1 MNEAYKIMHKKAQI
15 GFGFFCWILFG
26 ILLFNVL
33 TKSLFIRSID
43 TSGFALTAPVSKV
56 KTTILTELTFMGDP
70 VTVGIITIGLM
81 LLLWRRGR
89 ATDSVWYGMLQ
100 FIGYCLVILIKYS
113 VTRFRPSFRLINVSG
128 YSFPSGHTFSTVIF
142 TFTILALLLPY
153 CKVKWQK
160 VFLEIIGALWI
171 IIIMYSR
178 VYLYAHFTSDVI
190 GAFLLASGWWLLA
203 NSQRT
208 VFFHW
213 LQKPVNK
220 V

>member
-1 MNEAYKIMHKKAQI
+1 MHKKAQI
-15 GFGFFCWILFG
+15 GCGFFCWILFG
-26 ILLFNVL
+26 VLIFNVL
-33 TKSLFIRSID
+33 TKSPFIRSID
-43 TSGFALTAPVSKV
+43 AGGFALTTPVSEI
-56 KTTILTELTFMGDP
+56 KTNILTELTFMGDP

-113 VTRFRPSFRLINVSG
+113 VTRLRPSYRLIDVSG

-160 VFLEIIGALWI
+160 VLLEIVGALWII

-178 VYLYAHFTSDVI
+178 VYLRAHFTSDVI
-190 GAFLLASGWWLLA
+190 GAFFLASGWWLLA
-203 NSQRT
+203 NSQRAI
-208 VFFHW
+208 FFHW

>member
-1 MNEAYKIMHKKAQI
+1 MHKKAQI
-15 GFGFFCWILFG
+15 GFGLFCWILFG
-26 ILLFNVL
+26 VLLFNVL
-33 TKSLFIRSID
+33 TNSLLIRSID
-43 TSGFALTAPVSKV
+43 VEGFTLTAPVSKI

-70 VTVGIITIGLM
+70 ITVGIVTIGLM
-81 LLLWRRGR
+81 LFLWRRGR

-113 VTRFRPSFRLINVSG
+113 VARLRPPFRLISVSG

-142 TFTILALLLPY
+142 IFTLLALLLPY

-160 VFLEIIGALWI
+160 VLLEIVGALWI

-178 VYLYAHFTSDVI
+178 VYLRAHFTSDVI
-190 GAFLLASGWWLLA
+190 GSFLLAIGWWLLA

-208 VFFHW
+208 IFFHW
-213 LQKPVNK
+213 LQKPVTK

>member
-1 MNEAYKIMHKKAQI
+1 MHKKAQI
-15 GFGFFCWILFG
+15 GFGIFCWILFG
-26 ILLFNVL
+26 VLLFNVL
-33 TKSLFIRSID
+33 TKSPFIRLID
-43 TSGFALTAPVSKV
+43 TGGTALTNPISGI
-56 KTTILTELTFMGDP
+56 KTTIFTELTFMGDP
-70 VTVGIITIGLM
+70 ITVGIITIGLM

-89 ATDSVWYGMLQ
+89 ATNSVWYGILQ
-100 FIGYCLVILIKYS
+100 FVGYCLVILIKYS
-113 VTRFRPSFRLINVSG
+113 VVRIRPSLRLIDVSG

-142 TFTILALLLPY
+142 TFTVLEILLPY

-160 VFLEIIGALWI
+160 IVLAIVGAIWI

-178 VYLYAHFTSDVI
+178 VYLRAHFTSDVI

-208 VFFHW
+208 SFFRW
-213 LQKPVNK
+213 LQKPINK

>member
-1 MNEAYKIMHKKAQI
+1 MHKKAQI
-15 GFGFFCWILFG
+15 GFGLFCWILFG
-26 ILLFNVL
+26 VLLFNVL

-43 TSGFALTAPVSKV
+43 AGGFALTTPVSEI
-56 KTTILTELTFMGDP
+56 KTNILTELTFMGDP

-113 VTRFRPSFRLINVSG
+113 VTRLRPSYRLIDVSG

-160 VFLEIIGALWI
+160 VLLKILGALWI

-178 VYLYAHFTSDVI
+178 VYL
-190 GAFLLASGWWLLA
+190 
-203 NSQRT
+203 
-208 VFFHW
+208 
-213 LQKPVNK
+213 
-220 V
+220 

>member
-1 MNEAYKIMHKKAQI
+1 MHKKAQI
-15 GFGFFCWILFG
+15 GFGLFCWILFG
-26 ILLFNVL
+26 VLLFNVL
-33 TKSLFIRSID
+33 TNSSFIHTLD
-43 TSGFALTAPVSKV
+43 GEGFTLTAPVSKI

-70 VTVGIITIGLM
+70 VTVGIVTIGLM
-81 LLLWRRGR
+81 LFLWRRGR

-113 VTRFRPSFRLINVSG
+113 VTRLRPPFRLIGVSG

-142 TFTILALLLPY
+142 IFTLLALLLPY
-153 CKVKWQK
+153 CKAKWQK
-160 VFLEIIGALWI
+160 ILLKIVGALWI

-178 VYLYAHFTSDVI
+178 VYLRAHFTSDVI
-190 GAFLLASGWWLLA
+190 GSFLLAIGWWLLA

-208 VFFHW
+208 IFFHW
-213 LQKPVNK
+213 LQKPVTK

>member
-1 MNEAYKIMHKKAQI
+1 MHKKAQI
-15 GFGFFCWILFG
+15 GFGLFCWILFG
-26 ILLFNVL
+26 VLLFNVL
-33 TKSLFIRSID
+33 TNSPFIHTLDRE
-43 TSGFALTAPVSKV
+43 GFTLTAPVSKI

-70 VTVGIITIGLM
+70 VTVGIVTIGLM
-81 LLLWRRGR
+81 LFLWRRGR

-113 VTRFRPSFRLINVSG
+113 VARLRPPFRLIDVSG

-160 VFLEIIGALWI
+160 IFLEIGGALWI

-178 VYLYAHFTSDVI
+178 VYLRAHFTSDVI
-190 GAFLLASGWWLLA
+190 GSFLLAIGWWLLA

-208 VFFHW
+208 IFFHW
-213 LQKPVNK
+213 LQKPVDK

>member
-1 MNEAYKIMHKKAQI
+1 MHKKAQI
-15 GFGFFCWILFG
+15 GCGFFCWILFG
-26 ILLFNVL
+26 VLIFNVL
-33 TKSLFIRSID
+33 TKSPFIRSID
-43 TSGFALTAPVSKV
+43 AGGFALTTPVSEI
-56 KTTILTELTFMGDP
+56 KTNILTELTFMGDP

-113 VTRFRPSFRLINVSG
+113 VTRLRPSYRLIDVSG

-160 VFLEIIGALWI
+160 VLLEIVGALW

-178 VYLYAHFTSDVI
+178 VYLRAHFTSDVI
-190 GAFLLASGWWLLA
+190 GAFFLASGWWLLA
-203 NSQRT
+203 NSQRAI
-208 VFFHW
+208 FFHW

>member
-1 MNEAYKIMHKKAQI
+1 
-15 GFGFFCWILFG
+15 
-26 ILLFNVL
+26 
-33 TKSLFIRSID
+33 
-43 TSGFALTAPVSKV
+43 
-56 KTTILTELTFMGDP
+56 MGDP

-100 FIGYCLVILIKYS
+100 FIGYCLVIFIKYS
-113 VTRFRPSFRLINVSG
+113 VTRLRPSFRLIDVSG
-128 YSFPSGHTFSTVIF
+128 YSFPSGHTFSTAIF

-160 VFLEIIGALWI
+160 VILGIVGALWI
-171 IIIMYSR
+171 IIIMYS
-178 VYLYAHFTSDVI
+178 LSLFTSSFYFRCDW
-190 GAFLLASGWWLLA
+190 GLFYWLVDGGYWLIVSA
-203 NSQRT
+203 LF
-208 VFFHW
+208 FFHC

>member
-1 MNEAYKIMHKKAQI
+1 MHKKAQI
-15 GFGFFCWILFG
+15 GVGLFCWILFG
-26 ILLFNVL
+26 VLLFNVL
-33 TKSLFIRSID
+33 TKSSLVRLID
-43 TSGFALTAPVSKV
+43 TGGFTLTTPISEF
-56 KTTILTELTFMGDP
+56 KTTLLTELTFMGDP
-70 VTVGIITIGLM
+70 VTVGILTIGVM
-81 LLLWRRGR
+81 LLLWHRGR

-113 VTRFRPSFRLINVSG
+113 VTRLRPSLRLIDVSG

-142 TFTILALLLPY
+142 TFTILAILLPY

-160 VFLEIIGALWI
+160 ILLKIVGALWI

-178 VYLYAHFTSDVI
+178 VYLRAHFTSDVV

-208 VFFHW
+208 IFFHW

>member
-1 MNEAYKIMHKKAQI
+1 MHKKAQI
-15 GFGFFCWILFG
+15 GCAFFCSILFG
-26 ILLFNVL
+26 VLLFNVL
-33 TKSLFIRSID
+33 TKSPFICSID
-43 TSGFALTAPVSKV
+43 AGGFALTTPVSEI
-56 KTTILTELTFMGDP
+56 KTNILTELTFMGDP

-113 VTRFRPSFRLINVSG
+113 VTRLRPSYRLIDVSG

-160 VFLEIIGALWI
+160 VLLEIVGALWI

-178 VYLYAHFTSDVI
+178 VYLRAHFTSDVI
-190 GAFLLASGWWLLA
+190 GAFFLASGWWLLA
-203 NSQRT
+203 NSQRAI
-208 VFFHW
+208 FFHW

>member
-1 MNEAYKIMHKKAQI
+1 MHKKAQI
-15 GFGFFCWILFG
+15 GVGLFCWILFG
-26 ILLFNVL
+26 VLLFNVL
-33 TKSLFIRSID
+33 TKSSLVRLID
-43 TSGFALTAPVSKV
+43 TVGFTLTTPISEF
-56 KTTILTELTFMGDP
+56 KTTLLTELTFMGDP
-70 VTVGIITIGLM
+70 VTVGILTIGVM
-81 LLLWRRGR
+81 LLLWHQGR

-113 VTRFRPSFRLINVSG
+113 VTRLRPSLRLIDVSG

-142 TFTILALLLPY
+142 TFTILAILLPY

-160 VFLEIIGALWI
+160 ILLKIVGALWI

-178 VYLYAHFTSDVI
+178 VYLRAHFTSDVV
-190 GAFLLASGWWLLA
+190 GALLLANGWWLLA

-208 VFFHW
+208 IFFHW

>member
-1 MNEAYKIMHKKAQI
+1 MHKKAQI
-15 GFGFFCWILFG
+15 GFGLFCWILFG
-26 ILLFNVL
+26 VLLFNVL
-33 TKSLFIRSID
+33 TKSPFVRLID
-43 TSGFALTAPVSKV
+43 AGGFDLTAPVSKF

-81 LLLWRRGR
+81 LLLWHRGR

-113 VTRFRPSFRLINVSG
+113 VTRLRPSFRLIDVSG
-128 YSFPSGHTFSTVIF
+128 YSFPSGHTFSTAIF
-142 TFTILALLLPY
+142 IFTILALLLPY
-153 CKVKWQK
+153 CKVKWQR
-160 VFLEIIGALWI
+160 VILGIVGALWI

-178 VYLYAHFTSDVI
+178 VYLRAHFTSDVI

-203 NSQRT
+203 NSQRAI
-208 VFFHW
+208 FFHW

>member
-1 MNEAYKIMHKKAQI
+1 
-15 GFGFFCWILFG
+15 
-26 ILLFNVL
+26 
-33 TKSLFIRSID
+33 
-43 TSGFALTAPVSKV
+43 
-56 KTTILTELTFMGDP
+56 MGDP

-178 VYLYAHFTSDVI
+178 VYLHAHFTSDVI

>member
-1 MNEAYKIMHKKAQI
+1 
-15 GFGFFCWILFG
+15 
-26 ILLFNVL
+26 
-33 TKSLFIRSID
+33 
-43 TSGFALTAPVSKV
+43 
-56 KTTILTELTFMGDP
+56 MGDP

-113 VTRFRPSFRLINVSG
+113 VTRLRPSFRLIDVSG
-128 YSFPSGHTFSTVIF
+128 YSFPSGHTFSTAIF
-142 TFTILALLLPY
+142 IFTILALLLPY
-153 CKVKWQK
+153 CKVKWQR
-160 VFLEIIGALWI
+160 VILGIVGALWI

-178 VYLYAHFTSDVI
+178 VYLRAHFTSDVI

-203 NSQRT
+203 NSQRAI
-208 VFFHW
+208 FFHW

-220 V
+220 D

>member
-1 MNEAYKIMHKKAQI
+1 MHKKAQI
-15 GFGFFCWILFG
+15 GFGLFCWILFG
-26 ILLFNVL
+26 VLLFNVL

-43 TSGFALTAPVSKV
+43 VGGFALTTPVSEI
-56 KTTILTELTFMGDP
+56 KTNILTELTFMGDP

-113 VTRFRPSFRLINVSG
+113 VTRLRPPYRLIDVSG

-160 VFLEIIGALWI
+160 VLLEIVGALWI

-178 VYLYAHFTSDVI
+178 VYLRAHFTSDVI
-190 GAFLLASGWWLLA
+190 GAFFLASGWWLLA

-208 VFFHW
+208 IFFHW

>member
-1 MNEAYKIMHKKAQI
+1 
-15 GFGFFCWILFG
+15 
-26 ILLFNVL
+26 
-33 TKSLFIRSID
+33 
-43 TSGFALTAPVSKV
+43 
-56 KTTILTELTFMGDP
+56 
-70 VTVGIITIGLM
+70 
-81 LLLWRRGR
+81 
-89 ATDSVWYGMLQ
+89 MLQ

-178 VYLYAHFTSDVI
+178 VYLHAHFTSDVI

-213 LQKPVNK
+213 LQKPINK